1 MGIFTSNTLSSVSGV
16 DYTELPALEGYDA
29 TTGCAMAM
37 LEVQQNDMALFN
49 ATIMEDFKEV
59 AAVNEGYEVLNESA
73 SDVLNKIKEIF
84 KKLLQKIKSIFKA
97 FLAKLMGTFG
107 TNAGMYQKYSKQIS
121 SYNNWKDFKVKDF
134 RAVKGGGDGI
144 SRIDTIGEWK
154 NSTTSSYEKAIAEM
168 NEEEYYEY
176 MDGGKRPVV
185 TKTTPGSKFGE
196 VKGSLYGIDITK
208 KADEFADSDE
218 IRIAIMKERLCSELS
233 SNVDGDLK
241 NMTEEFMDAV
251 FEEKETKDDWT
262 AADILRGCIGSVLEK
277 NAGGK
282 FKESVQKGNDK
293 LSSAISKIINELD
306 KVSVKIN
313 TAAGKSNLAKKD
325 EELGKFTPT
334 ISGYK
339 STNSKHK
346 VNNISG
352 IEKSEG
358 EEIIIQKNDT
368 LYSTGIAN
376 VQKIATQEQQVI
388 TSFTAARL
396 TATKF
401 LIQQARK
408 VWSSAAAYSSREH
421 KNEGYEFYTAV
432 GESAAYDFTSYM
444 EAIGE

>member
-84 KKLLQKIKSIFKA
+84 KKLLQKIKGIFKA

-134 RAVKGGGDGI
+134 RAIKGGGDGI
-144 SRIDTIGEWK
+144 SKIDTIGEWK
-154 NSTTSSYEKAIAEM
+154 NSDKVDY
-168 NEEEYYEY
+168 
-176 MDGGKRPVV
+176 
-185 TKTTPGSKFGE
+185 SKFIVTASSNIQDIIDAAKSAVKSAPKYGE
-196 VKGSLYGIDITK
+196 VKNSLYGIDITK
-208 KADEFADSDE
+208 KADEFADSDD
-218 IRIAIMKERLCSELS
+218 IRIAIMKERLCDELS

-251 FEEKETKDDWT
+251 FEEKETKDEWT
-262 AADILRGCIGSVLEK
+262 AADILRGCVGSVLEK

-306 KVSVKIN
+306 KLSVKIN
-313 TAAGKSNLAKKD
+313 TAAGKSNLAKD
-325 EELGKFTPT
+325 GEELGKFTTT

-358 EEIIIQKNDT
+358 EEITVQKNDT
-368 LYSTGIAN
+368 FFSTCIAN
-376 VQKIATQEQQVI
+376 LQKIATQEQQVI

>member
-84 KKLLQKIKSIFKA
+84 KKLLQKIKGIFKR

-107 TNAGMYQKYSKQIS
+107 TNAGMYDKYKKQIS
-121 SYNNWKDFKVKDF
+121 SYTNWKDFKVKDF

-144 SRIDTIGEWK
+144 SKINSVGEWI
-154 NSTTSSYEKAIAEM
+154 SDI
-168 NEEEYYEY
+168 EEEYVI
-176 MDGGKRPVV
+176 DK
-185 TKTTPGSKFGE
+185 KTN
-196 VKGSLYGIDITK
+196 DIYDINITL
-208 KADEFADSDE
+208 KADQFPDSDE
-218 IRIAIMKERLCSELS
+218 IKEKIMKYRLSDDLK
-233 SNVDGDLK
+233 NVDGDLK

-251 FEEKETKDDWT
+251 FDDKETKDEWT
-262 AADILRGCIGSVLEK
+262 VSEILRGCVGSVLEK

-282 FKESVQKGNDK
+282 FKDSVQAANDSLTK
-293 LSSAISKIINELD
+293 AISKIINELD
-306 KVSVKIN
+306 KSAVEIN
-313 TAAGKSNLAKKD
+313 KAAGNANLKKD
-325 EELGKFTPT
+325 DITYTAKVIGYNTDT
-334 ISGYK
+334 TSGDKMNKTKYNK
-339 STNSKHK
+339 TEYNKQ
-346 VNNISG
+346 
-352 IEKSEG
+352 
-358 EEIIIQKNDT
+358 EIGDKDKDGNYIMTTK
-368 LYSTGIAN
+368 IAN
-376 VQKIATQEQQVI
+376 LQKIATQEQQVI
-388 TSFTAARL
+388 TSFTSARL
-396 TATKF
+396 AATKF

>member
-84 KKLLQKIKSIFKA
+84 KKLLQKIKGIFKA

-107 TNAGMYQKYSKQIS
+107 TNAGMYDKYKKQIS
-121 SYNNWKDFKVKDF
+121 SYNNWKDFKVKNF
-134 RAVKGGGDGI
+134 RAIKGGGDGI
-144 SRIDTIGEWK
+144 SKIKEIGTYVNSGPKLSYYIPGIGIGNEAIYDID
-154 NSTTSSYEKAIAEM
+154 
-168 NEEEYYEY
+168 
-176 MDGGKRPVV
+176 V
-185 TKTTPGSKFGE
+185 F
-196 VKGSLYGIDITK
+196 K
-208 KADEFADSDE
+208 KENFLDSDE
-218 IRIAIMKERLCSELS
+218 INDKIIKRRLVKDLHG
-233 SNVDGDLK
+233 VDGDLK
-241 NMTEEFMDAV
+241 NMTQEFMDAV
-251 FEEKETKDDWT
+251 FEDADTKDEWRSS
-262 AADILRGCIGSVLEK
+262 DILNGCIGSILQK

-282 FKESVQKGNDK
+282 FKESIESSNKALND
-293 LSSAISKIINELD
+293 AISKIINELD
-306 KVSVKIN
+306 KVSIKIN
-313 TAAGKSNLAKKD
+313 KASGNANLDDGSDTSFSNFNIGMVTDKASSSNKVDKMKMEKKEGAK
-325 EELGKFTPT
+325 G
-334 ISGYK
+334 
-339 STNSKHK
+339 NA
-346 VNNISG
+346 V
-352 IEKSEG
+352 
-358 EEIIIQKNDT
+358 KNDDK
-368 LYSTGIAN
+368 YSVAVAN
-376 VQKIATQEQQVI
+376 LQKIATQEQQVI
-388 TSFTAARL
+388 TSFTSARL
-396 TATKF
+396 AATKF